1 MKYCIGCKHW
11 DFHSADAGYNYS
23 TLTSSDGTPAS
34 MSCKKGHWKY
44 LEIDENFAQSDF
56 EHAMEKADN
65 CPDYDDRHAEGK
77 S

>member
-1 MKYCIGCKHW
+1 
-11 DFHSADAGYNYS
+11 
-23 TLTSSDGTPAS
+23 